1 MPIPKILKDLLAL
14 PTATYV
20 EDAVVRYVREFCKR
34 TRGVKLTTDRYGN
47 LLARY
52 RFRPRKVP
60 TLAFSAHMD
69 HPGFVSQEMVDKRTV
84 RAAFR
89 GGVRAEFFTNA
100 RAWFWTGN
108 ERVPARVL
116 EITKANKRKRGKM
129 VWEVPTE
136 ALLRVNQELEP
147 NLPGMWNLP
156 EAFERR
162 GNVYGRDCDDIAGC
176 AAMLEL
182 LARLSRKNAHADV
195 CCLFT
200 RAEEVGFIGAI
211 AACKARTLSKKWP
224 LIAIETSSELPN
236 ARIGDGPILRVGDRM
251 SIFDPDVTA
260 FCGRVAERLASRRKS
275 FQYQRKL
282 MDGGACEST
291 AYVNYGYPA
300 TGICLA
306 LGNYHNMNLKSG
318 RIDSEYVS
326 LRDYRQMVDW
336 FEAIAMDDE
345 GFVAGDPK
353 LRAELDKSLEKAE
366 GMLLG

>member
-1 MPIPKILKDLLAL
+1 MAIPKILRDLLAL

-20 EDAVVRYVREFCKR
+20 EDAVVQYVRAFCKK
-34 TRGVKLTTDRYGN
+34 TRGVTVKADRYGN

-52 RFRPRKVP
+52 RSRPRKVP

-69 HPGFVSQEMVDKRTV
+69 HPGFVTQEMVDRRTV

-89 GGVRAEFFTNA
+89 GGVRAEFFGNA
-100 RAWFWTGN
+100 RAWFWTGS
-108 ERVPARVL
+108 ERVAARVL
-116 EITKANKRKRGKM
+116 EVTKANKRRRGSV

-136 ALLRVNQELEP
+136 ALLRVSRKLEP
-147 NLPGMWNLP
+147 NRPGMWNLP
-156 EAFERR
+156 EAAERR
-162 GNVYGRDCDDIAGC
+162 GNVYARDCDDIAGC

-182 LARLSRKNAHADV
+182 LGRLSRKNARADV

-211 AACKARTLSKKWP
+211 GACQAGTLSKKWP
-224 LIAIETSSELPN
+224 LIAIETSSELPH

-260 FCGRVAERLASRRKS
+260 YCGRVAQRLASRRRG

-291 AYVNYGYPA
+291 AFVNYGYPA

-306 LGNYHNMNLKSG
+306 LGNYHNMNLKRG

-336 FEAIAMDDE
+336 FEALVMDEE
-345 GFVAGDPK
+345 GYRVGDPK
-353 LRAELDKSLEKAE
+353 LRAEFDKSLEQAE
-366 GMLLG
+366 TLLVD